1 MSIAHPLWWSLILL
15 SVGITIGFSYPSFWF
30 LPAAIIVL
38 ITATTGAILRKNNG
52 WLLLAFWF
60 TLGAAQSS
68 MESLFPLPSM
78 PVWEAVHDK
87 AEMQRNL
94 LEKRLQE
101 SGLQDESLSLGAA
114 LLLGKRDGIS
124 RELRQAYSE
133 SGAAHLLAL
142 SGLHLGILYGLLHL
156 LIIRRI
162 RFSQWKWFA
171 LPPLL
176 LLLWGY
182 VILTGMPLS
191 LVRAAVMCTVV
202 MIATLS
208 QRATEPLHAL
218 SVSAMGILL
227 VSPSSLLSISFQ
239 LSFSAVFFILAICS
253 SPNTK
258 PNFISRIL
266 QSVKVS
272 AAAWMGTAPLAAY
285 YFHTIPLL
293 SIPISLILIPITT
306 VIVYL
311 SAVTL
316 LVPHPFLGSCLSA
329 LISLQNKAV
338 TLGASI
344 PGASIGALQPKVWQ
358 IVLVYALF
366 LMVIIRMKGRRPA

>member
-78 PVWEAVHDK
+78 PVWEVVHDK
-87 AEMQRNL
+87 AETQRNL

-142 SGLHLGILYGLLHL
+142 SGLHLGILYGLLHF

-191 LVRAAVMCTVV
+191 LVRAAVMCTCHGH
-202 MIATLS
+202 IACESLFPAEHQFPTLLLCRLLHPGHLF
-208 QRATEPLHAL
+208 QFKYETEFHQPD
-218 SVSAMGILL
+218 
-227 VSPSSLLSISFQ
+227 
-239 LSFSAVFFILAICS
+239 SAVGKGLGS
-253 SPNTK
+253 SMDGHSS
-258 PNFISRIL
+258 IGRIL
-266 QSVKVS
+266 FSHH
-272 AAAWMGTAPLAAY
+272 PLA
-285 YFHTIPLL
+285 FHSYKPDSHSHHDYHRIPV
-293 SIPISLILIPITT
+293 SSHSARAISLFGKLPERTHLPAEQGCDTWCQHTGSKHWRITT
-306 VIVYL
+306 QGMADSPCVRTVSDGHHQDERTQTGL
-311 SAVTL
+311 AD
-316 LVPHPFLGSCLSA
+316 
-329 LISLQNKAV
+329 
-338 TLGASI
+338 
-344 PGASIGALQPKVWQ
+344 
-358 IVLVYALF
+358 
-366 LMVIIRMKGRRPA
+366 